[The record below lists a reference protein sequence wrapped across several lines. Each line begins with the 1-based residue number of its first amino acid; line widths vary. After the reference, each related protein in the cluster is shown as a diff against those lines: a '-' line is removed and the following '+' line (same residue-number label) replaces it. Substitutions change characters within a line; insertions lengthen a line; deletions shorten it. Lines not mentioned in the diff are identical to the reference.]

1 MFSDNV
7 VRLRINLRVREIA
20 IYQLKSPDCCY
31 IVYGSNIDHYL
42 KILLHDQPSHI
53 LGLGSYSGADQV
65 KIRIETITT
74 NRFRNDPIE
83 AYAPD
88 ELRIN
93 NYLETSNENFK
104 MASALGN
111 SYCNLISWKIMRL
124 IENGELKSRY
134 SFLHI
139 PKEMF
144 NKDLISLLDN
154 IVRY

>member
-1 MFSDNV
+1 MLYVFALTSELG
-7 VRLRINLRVREIA
+7 RLL
-20 IYQLKSPDCCY
+20 YQLKSPDCCY
-31 IVYGSNIDHYL
+31 IVYGNNIDHYL
-42 KILLHDQPSHI
+42 KMLLHDQPSHI
-53 LGLGSYSGADQV
+53 LGLGSYSGVDQD

-104 MASALGN
+104 VVSALGN
-111 SYCNLISWKIMRL
+111 SYCNLISYKIMRL
-124 IENGELKSRY
+124 IEKGKLKSQY

-139 PKEMF
+139 PKGLYHT
-144 NKDLISLLDN
+144 DLISLIDKLLFTDSL
-154 IVRY
+154 